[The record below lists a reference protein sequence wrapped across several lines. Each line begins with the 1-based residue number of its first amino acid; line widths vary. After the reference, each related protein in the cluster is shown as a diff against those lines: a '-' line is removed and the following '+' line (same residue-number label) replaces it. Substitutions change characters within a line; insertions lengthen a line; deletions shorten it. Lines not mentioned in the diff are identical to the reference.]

1 MLKISSGARGI
12 NKFRDFVCNGC
23 KSANQTNEDGTALC
37 MAVAAIF
44 IAQLNGVEMSFLRV
58 ISVKRNAIVAKREM
72 NEILGDDTVAEGTAR
87 KWLAMFK
94 AAENSPED
102 QSSSGHPQKVS
113 LILHCHVGSNGFS
126 RSTAGRLILVLTSMG
141 LPIKDVSLLL
151 LADRILDRVRE
162 LINVV
167 GNAFGAVI
175 INHHVKKD
183 LLAYDLLHANDFNLN
198 GKANWRYEAKETG
211 GISCDKKAKQID
223 SAKLKNA
230 PSMATIAK
238 ESSANVETV
247 VEMPAIVKNAA
258 NAETSVRNDGHC
270 NKFSKPE
277 TLVVMPATVANSANG
292 ETCVEIPATATEL
305 TNAETSVEFP
315 TTVADSTNT
324 ETLLNFRQL

>member
-1 MLKISSGARGI
+1 MPGLLQEWITAI
-12 NKFRDFVCNGC
+12 
-23 KSANQTNEDGTALC
+23 GT
-37 MAVAAIF
+37 
-44 IAQLNGVEMSFLRV
+44 
-58 ISVKRNAIVAKREM
+58 
-72 NEILGDDTVAEGTAR
+72 
-87 KWLAMFK
+87 
-94 AAENSPED
+94 
-102 QSSSGHPQKVS
+102 SSSFTAT
-113 LILHCHVGSNGFS
+113 LAAMGS
-126 RSTAGRLILVLTSMG
+126 AGVPPAGLILVLTSMG

-151 LADRILDRVRE
+151 LADRIIDRVRE

-175 INHHVKKD
+175 INHHVKED

-258 NAETSVRNDGHC
+258 NAETSV
-270 NKFSKPE
+270 E
-277 TLVVMPATVANSANG
+277 M
-292 ETCVEIPATATEL
+292 TAIV
-305 TNAETSVEFP
+305 TN
-315 TTVADSTNT
+315 
-324 ETLLNFRQL
+324 

>member
-44 IAQLNGVEMSFLRV
+44 IAQLNGVEMSFLPV
-58 ISVKRNAIVAKREM
+58 ISVSF
-72 NEILGDDTVAEGTAR
+72 TAT
-87 KWLAMFK
+87 LAAM
-94 AAENSPED
+94 
-102 QSSSGHPQKVS
+102 
-113 LILHCHVGSNGFS
+113 GS
-126 RSTAGRLILVLTSMG
+126 AGVPPAGLILVLTSMG

-151 LADRILDRVRE
+151 LADRIIDRVRE

-167 GNAFGAVI
+167 GNAFGASI

-198 GKANWRYEAKETG
+198 GKYISELTGDMKPKETG

-270 NKFSKPE
+270 NKLASPE

-292 ETCVEIPATATEL
+292 ENLC
-305 TNAETSVEFP
+305 
-315 TTVADSTNT
+315 
-324 ETLLNFRQL
+324 